1 MSSFFSILRE
11 ITPAPDHRPHAVP
24 VPGDVSAAFLQLA
37 DAFDVMRRQ
46 SGRET
51 ENEDDR
57 EWVIDRMIQIL
68 HSEAD
73 RPPREVQGASEEFCD
88 GENSPRSTRMIG
100 VA

>member
-1 MSSFFSILRE
+1 MLRE
-11 ITPAPDHRPHAVP
+11 ITPAPDHRPYAVP

-37 DAFDVMRRQ
+37 DAFDVMRRE

-57 EWVIDRMIQIL
+57 EWAIDNMIQIL
-68 HSEAD
+68 LSEAH

-88 GENSPRSTRMIG
+88 GENFPQSMHRVG